1 MKTLFQAIYARY
13 QATALSDSL
22 TDLYFAQAP
31 PKTVFPYGVF
41 SLISD
46 VADWTFTEDFEDCLI
61 QFSLF
66 SSVMSDQT
74 EICTAFELLKAAFDK
89 FDLVVA
95 DYRIV
100 SLERGIAN
108 LIKQEDV
115 WHYAVT
121 YRIYL
126 EKIGD

>member
-1 MKTLFQAIYARY
+1 MKTLFQAIYARH
-13 QATALSDSL
+13 QATDLSDAL
-22 TDLYFAQAP
+22 TNLYCTEAP
-31 PKTVFPYGVF
+31 PRAVFPYGVF
-41 SLISD
+41 SLVSN
-46 VADWTFTEDFEDCLI
+46 VPDWTFTEDFEDSLV

-66 SSVMSDQT
+66 SNVISDQT
-74 EICTAFELLKAAFDK
+74 EVCDAFELLKAAFDK

-95 DYRIV
+95 NYKIV
-100 SLERGIAN
+100 SLTREMAN

-126 EKIGD
+126 EK